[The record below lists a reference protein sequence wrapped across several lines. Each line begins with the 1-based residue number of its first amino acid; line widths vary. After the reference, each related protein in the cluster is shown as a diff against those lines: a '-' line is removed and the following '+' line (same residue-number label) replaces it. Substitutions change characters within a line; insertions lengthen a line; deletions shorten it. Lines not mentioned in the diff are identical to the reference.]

1 MDVAVILQNAVN
13 CGASDI
19 FVVAGMPVTYKINGK
34 VERTSD
40 GILLPEQTR
49 QFVEGVYRCA
59 GERDISKL
67 LNKGDDDFSFAL
79 KGVSRFRASAYK
91 QRGSLAIVIRVVRFT
106 LPDPAELNIPNA
118 VLGLSNLSKG
128 LVLVTG
134 AAGSGKSTTLACL
147 IDRINRTQ
155 NGHIITL
162 EDPLEFLHSHNKSI
176 VSQREVPED
185 TESYVTALKAALR
198 QSPDVILLGEL
209 RDYDTINVAM
219 TAAETGHLIFSTLH
233 TVGAVHSI
241 DRIIDA
247 FQPNQQHQIRMQLA
261 MVLQAVVSQQLVP
274 TVDGKEIPAFEI
286 MIANNAIR
294 TMIREAKT
302 HQLENAIVAGAAE
315 GMITMDASLLQLYKA
330 GKITEE
336 TALSY
341 SSSPEALKKK
351 LNMSK

>member
-1 MDVAVILQNAVN
+1 M
-13 CGASDI
+13 
-19 FVVAGMPVTYKINGK
+19 
-34 VERTSD
+34 
-40 GILLPEQTR
+40 
-49 QFVEGVYRCA
+49 
-59 GERDISKL
+59 
-67 LNKGDDDFSFAL
+67 
-79 KGVSRFRASAYK
+79 
-91 QRGSLAIVIRVVRFT
+91 
-106 LPDPAELNIPNA
+106 
-118 VLGLSNLSKG
+118 
-128 LVLVTG
+128 
-134 AAGSGKSTTLACL
+134 
-147 IDRINRTQ
+147 
-155 NGHIITL
+155 
-162 EDPLEFLHSHNKSI
+162 
-176 VSQREVPED
+176 
-185 TESYVTALKAALR
+185 
-198 QSPDVILLGEL
+198 LGEL

-233 TVGAVHSI
+233 TVGAVHSK

-315 GMITMDASLLQLYKA
+315 GMITMDNSLLQLYKA

-341 SSSPEALKKK
+341 SSSPETLKKK
-351 LNMSK
+351 LNISK